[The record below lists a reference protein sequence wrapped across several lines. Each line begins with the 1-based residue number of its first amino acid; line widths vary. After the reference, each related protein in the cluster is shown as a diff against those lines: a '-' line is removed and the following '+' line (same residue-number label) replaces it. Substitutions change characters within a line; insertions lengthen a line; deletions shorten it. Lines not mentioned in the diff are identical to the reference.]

1 MSWFGGS
8 APCVCRAAAC
18 REGKGPVGGMGQGD
32 PGVVRLAALLSFGDV
47 SARAELRL
55 RQRVRISS
63 APSSAQGLSWGLG
76 DKVAPGHLEASV
88 ADRAL
93 PAFQ

>member
-1 MSWFGGS
+1 M
-8 APCVCRAAAC
+8 CRAAAC

-32 PGVVRLAALLSFGDV
+32 PGLVHLAALLSFRDV

-55 RQRVRISS
+55 RQRDRISS
-63 APSSAQGLSWGLG
+63 APSSAQGLSQGLG
-76 DKVAPGHLEASV
+76 NKVAPGHLEASV